1 MIKHIL
7 VTIIAAA
14 VCSIGTGAENYSMEF
29 CGKRTRLFAGGR
41 EVSFSDCVKKQ
52 TSLRKK
58 FKLRD
63 LIKQAYQ
70 GAFGAGHAVID
81 RERAWKYFSREF
93 AGVPAEN
100 IALFEIIS
108 PDYCRIN
115 LGAWKKAELPEEWL
129 FNMFL
134 ASTEIFPDS
143 AGLFKNYL
151 EQITA
156 LYPET
161 AAEMAEFL
169 KHHRGEAVHHSREYV
184 KANRPS
190 YRVVSTRFLTLIPVL
205 KAAAKLNGNKVNIIA
220 IDGRAASGKTTVA
233 GQLAKILDAGVVH
246 MDDFFLPQNLR
257 TPARFAEAGGNVHYE
272 RFKSEVLPRL
282 HKMSAFSY
290 RKFDCSKMV
299 PGNSCTV
306 PAGKWRIVEGAYS
319 LHPVFGNYADLKIF
333 FDITP
338 DEQMKRIRK
347 RNGEEKARIFAARW
361 IPFEEKYINL
371 TKVKE
376 RADIILGGEK

>member
-7 VTIIAAA
+7 ITIIATA
-14 VCSIGTGAENYSMEF
+14 VCCIGTGAENYSMEF
-29 CGKRTRLFAGGR
+29 CGKRTRLFADGR
-41 EVSFSDCVKKQ
+41 EVSFSDCVKEQ

-81 RERAWKYFSREF
+81 RERAWEYFSREF
-93 AGVPAEN
+93 GSVPAEE
-100 IALFEIIS
+100 IELVEIIS

-115 LGAWKKAELPEEWL
+115 LAAWKKAELPEKWL

-143 AGLFKNYL
+143 AALFKNYL

-156 LYPET
+156 LYPES
-161 AAEMAEFL
+161 AAEMAEFI

-190 YRVVSTRFLTLIPVL
+190 YRIVSTRFLTVIPVL
-205 KAAAKLNGNKVNIIA
+205 KAAAALPGNGVKIIA

-233 GQLAKILDAGVVH
+233 GQLAKILKAGVVH
-246 MDDFFLPQNLR
+246 MDDFFLPQDLR
-257 TPARFAEAGGNVHYE
+257 TAKRLAEAGGNVHYE
-272 RFKSEVLPRL
+272 RFKAEVLPDLR
-282 HKMSAFSY
+282 KESGFAY
-290 RKFDCSKMV
+290 RRFDCSKMA
-299 PGNSCTV
+299 PGEMRQIAATR
-306 PAGKWRIVEGAYS
+306 WRIVEGAYS
-319 LHPVFGNYADLKIF
+319 LHPEFGNYADLKIF

-338 DEQMKRIRK
+338 AEQMKRIRK
-347 RNGEEKARIFAARW
+347 RNGEEKAKIFASRW
-361 IPFEEKYINL
+361 IPLEENYIKQ
-371 TKVKE
+371 TGVKK
-376 RADIILGGEK
+376 RADIILGR